1 MSHTCSEMRKGV
13 AGRMFDSLGDE
24 RKGDAMFSNK
34 TLNEVRQG
42 MKKWLEEVKGFT
54 SDFPGKR
61 RFSTIS
67 DLDIDPIYTPENIT
81 GLDFATSIGY
91 PGLYP
96 FTRGCQATGYRGKV
110 WTFRMFSGLGGAED
124 TNQRWHQLLAE
135 GETGLSTAFDFPTLM
150 GYDSDSP
157 KATAEVGKCGV
168 AIDTLADL
176 EVLTKN
182 IPLDKVTTSMTINP
196 PASVLWAMYLVAAE
210 RQGVSWDKIG
220 GTIQNDMLK
229 EFIAQKTF
237 MCPPEPS
244 IRLISD
250 TIEFGTEYV
259 PRWNTISISGY
270 HIREAGATAV
280 QELAF
285 TLADGIAY
293 VQDVMERKKLDVDA
307 FAPRLSF
314 FFDSHMDFFEEIA
327 KFRAARRMWAK
338 IMRHRFKAKNPRSW
352 WMRFHTQTAGC
363 SLTHQQPYNN
373 IVRTTTEALSA
384 VLGGTQSLHTNSFDE
399 EFALPTELAATIALR
414 TQQILAEETGGI
426 NTIDPLAGS
435 YFVEALTNQIEDEAW
450 EYIKKIDAMGGMLA
464 AIARGFPQKE
474 IATAAY
480 KFKRQVDNLERV
492 VVGVNKYVAKEEA
505 PIEFL
510 KIDER
515 VEAEQI
521 KRLQKVKRTRD
532 NRRVALTLNNLRV
545 ACQSDK
551 NVMPYVIEAVKTYA
565 TEQEIC
571 DVYREVFGEY
581 QDPGFY

>member
-1 MSHTCSEMRKGV
+1 
-13 AGRMFDSLGDE
+13 MFND
-24 RKGDAMFSNK
+24 K
-34 TLNEVRQG
+34 TLNEVSQG
-42 MKKWLEEVKGFT
+42 MEKWIEEAGGFT
-54 SDFPGKR
+54 NDFVEKR

-67 DLDIDPIYTPENIT
+67 DLDIDPIYTPENIKD
-81 GLDFATSIGY
+81 LDFTASIGY

-110 WTFRMFSGLGGAED
+110 WTFRMFSGLGSAED

-157 KATAEVGKCGV
+157 RAAAEVGKCGV
-168 AIDTLADL
+168 AIDTLADF
-176 EVLTKN
+176 ESLTKN

-210 RQGVSWDKIG
+210 KQGVSWDKVG
-220 GTIQNDMLK
+220 GTTQNDMLK

-244 IRLISD
+244 VRLISD
-250 TIEFGTEYV
+250 TIEFGTEHV
-259 PRWNTISISGY
+259 PRWNTVSISGY
-270 HIREAGATAV
+270 HIREAGSTAV

-293 VQDVMERKKLDVDA
+293 VQDVIERKKLDVDA

-327 KFRAARRMWAK
+327 KFRAARRMWAR
-338 IMRHRFKAKNPRSW
+338 IMKERFKAENPRSW

-373 IVRTTTEALSA
+373 IVRTATEALAA

-399 EFALPTELAATIALR
+399 EFALPTEFAATIALR
-414 TQQILAEETGGI
+414 TQQILAEEIGVI

-435 YFVEALTNQIEDEAW
+435 YFVEALTNKIEDEAW
-450 EYIKKIDAMGGMLA
+450 KYIDKIDAVGGMLA
-464 AIARGFPQKE
+464 AIARGFPQSE
-474 IATAAY
+474 IAAAAY
-480 KFKRQVDNLERV
+480 KFKRQIDDLEKV
-492 VVGVNKYVAKEEA
+492 VVGVNKYMAKKEEA
-505 PIEFL
+505 PIEVL
-510 KIDER
+510 RIDER

-521 KRLQKVKRTRD
+521 KRLQQVKRTRG
-532 NRRVALTLNNLRV
+532 NRKVAQSLCDLRV

-551 NVMPYVIEAVKTYA
+551 NVMPYVIEAVRAYA

-581 QDPGFY
+581 RDPGFY

>member
-1 MSHTCSEMRKGV
+1 
-13 AGRMFDSLGDE
+13 MFDK
-24 RKGDAMFSNK
+24 R
-34 TLNEVRQG
+34 TLTDVRQG
-42 MKKWLEEVKGFT
+42 LKKWEAEVIKLAP
-54 SDFPGKR
+54 DLAAKKR
-61 RFSTIS
+61 PSTIS
-67 DLDIDPIYTPENIT
+67 DLLVNPIYTPEDIRD
-81 GLDFATSIGY
+81 LDFNRDIGY
-91 PGLYP
+91 PGFFP
-96 FTRGCQATGYRGKV
+96 FTRGCQATGYRGRV
-110 WTFRMFSGLGGAED
+110 WTFRMFSGLGTAAD
-124 TNQRWHQLLAE
+124 TNHRWHQLLKE

-157 KATAEVGKCGV
+157 KARAEVGKCGV
-168 AIDTLADL
+168 AIDTLADF
-176 EVLTKN
+176 ETLTRN

-210 RQGVSWDKIG
+210 KQGVGWDKMG

-250 TIEFGTEYV
+250 TIEFGTRHV

-285 TLADGIAY
+285 TLADGITY
-293 VQDVMERKKLDVDA
+293 VQDVIERKKLDVDT

-338 IMRHRFKAKNPRSW
+338 IMRERFQAKNPRSW
-352 WMRFHTQTAGC
+352 WLRFHTQTAGC
-363 SLTHQQPYNN
+363 SLTHQQPHNN
-373 IVRTTTEALSA
+373 IVRTATEALAA

-399 EFALPTELAATIALR
+399 EFALPTEFAATIALR
-414 TQQILAEETGGI
+414 TQQILAEETGVV

-435 YFVEALTNQIEDEAW
+435 YYMEALTSRIEDEAW
-450 EYIKKIDAMGGMLA
+450 KYIKQIDDMGGMLA
-464 AIARGFPQKE
+464 AIDRGFPQRE
-474 IATAAY
+474 IANAAY
-480 KFKRQVDNLERV
+480 RFKQQVDNQEKI
-492 VVGVNKYVAKEEA
+492 VVGINRYLAEKET
-505 PIEFL
+505 PIEIL
-510 KIDER
+510 KIDEKM
-515 VEAEQI
+515 EAEQV
-521 KRLQKVKRTRD
+521 KRLKEVKRSRD
-532 NRRVALTLNNLRV
+532 HRKLAKTLNDLRA

-551 NVMPYVIEAVKTYA
+551 NVMPCVIEAVRAYA

-581 QDPGFY
+581 RDPGFF